1 MFCDTSY
8 KLSSKSNASVSLKL
22 QLHPW
27 QSSGIWTFED
37 GLFKFALLWAKIVFK
52 CLNKCQIWSSI
63 FFKKTA
69 LASMKLVVE
78 LFFLVICVWKWT
90 VDHGTS
96 PEKRQNMFIWM
107 ERLNSFCSNALG
119 MPVGFQG
126 GRGEER
132 FWSFE
137 MTYTLSIE
145 SNVLQSF
152 TIWGNSLLSWPFL
165 FILGLPFSLLCVYYW
180 TNILYNLVIYHL

>member
-1 MFCDTSY
+1 MLWYLLQTEHKVECISRSEASTSP
-8 KLSSKSNASVSLKL
+8 LAILRHLNFWRWFVQICPSLG
-22 QLHPW
+22 Q
-27 QSSGIWTFED
+27 
-37 GLFKFALLWAKIVFK
+37 IVFK
-52 CLNKCQIWSSI
+52 CLNWSSI
-63 FFKKTA
+63 FFKKTT

-78 LFFLVICVWKWT
+78 LFFLIICVWKWT

-96 PEKRQNMFIWM
+96 PEKRQNMFIRM

-126 GRGEER
+126 GGGEER
-132 FWSFE
+132 FLSFE

-152 TIWGNSLLSWPFL
+152 TIWGNPLLSWPFL